1 MDIKKLLIG
10 TLVGAVVIYAV
21 GYVIWDLLVGDFY
34 DANMGS
40 ATGVN
45 RDPQLLWAVIIG
57 TVGYA
62 VFITLAIV
70 TRAGSSSIADGLK
83 VGATVGFLMWLT
95 VDFFFLGIQNV
106 STPIIA
112 VIDPL
117 LEAVHAGIAGAAIA
131 AVLAKL

>member
-1 MDIKKLLIG
+1 MDIKKLLVG
-10 TLVGAVVIYAV
+10 TLVGAVVIYGV

-70 TRAGSSSIADGLK
+70 TRAGSFSIADGLK

>member
-1 MDIKKLLIG
+1 
-10 TLVGAVVIYAV
+10 
-21 GYVIWDLLVGDFY
+21 
-34 DANMGS
+34 MGS

>member
-1 MDIKKLLIG
+1 MDIKKLLVG